1 MIKKFLEF
9 FPLFLPHAF
18 FLYPTKEKEDRI
30 ESLQRTVRNRIVH
43 SMDLRLTNQADLTGS
58 LLVSAPSLLDP
69 NFRRTIIFLTHH
81 EVEEGALGVILN
93 RPSGRTLGELT
104 ESPDGLKDVPVFEG
118 GPVELQHL
126 LLARILLMGNG
137 ARFESFVEEEKNV
150 LISDASKSNSMSDIQ
165 GFRAFA
171 GYAGWSAGQ
180 LENEIKEKSWLILP
194 PTAPLLKAVNTLEEG
209 AASWRSIMRELGP
222 LYRLL
227 AEAPDDLSL
236 N

>member
-9 FPLFLPHAF
+9 FPLFLTHAF

-30 ESLQRTVRNRIVH
+30 ESLQRTVRKRIVY
-43 SMDLRLTNQADLTGS
+43 SMDLQLTDQADLTGS
-58 LLVSAPSLLDP
+58 LLVAAPTLLDP

-81 EVEEGALGVILN
+81 EAEESALGVILN
-93 RPSGRTLGELT
+93 RPIGRTLGELT
-104 ESPDGLKDVPVFEG
+104 ESPDGLNDIPVFEG

-126 LLARILLMGNG
+126 LLARILLMENG
-137 ARFESFVEEEKNV
+137 VRFESFIEEENNAP
-150 LISDASKSNSMSDIQ
+150 ISDASKSKSMSDIE

-194 PTAPLLKAVNTLEEG
+194 PAAPLLRVVNTLAEG
-209 AASWRSIMRELGP
+209 AASWRNIMRELDP
-222 LYRLL
+222 LCRLL
-227 AEAPDDLSL
+227 ADAPDDLSL